1 MNFLKDYENVTMK
14 ITDEVTGVEYSLL
27 DTIINLI
34 KRIEIL
40 EKDAIENTNQLYELH
55 NKIELLQQ
63 PNTTMINFELDTWS

>member
-14 ITDEVTGVEYSLL
+14 ITDEVTGVEYSLM

-40 EKDAIENTNQLYELH
+40 EKEAIENTNQLYELH
-55 NKIELLQQ
+55 NKIELLRE
-63 PNTTMINFELDTWS
+63 PNTTMINFELDT

>member
-14 ITDEVTGVEYSLL
+14 ITDEVTGVEYSLM

-40 EKDAIENTNQLYELH
+40 EKEAIENTNQLYELH
-55 NKIELLQQ
+55 NKIEFLRE
-63 PNTTMINFELDTWS
+63 PNTTMINFELDT